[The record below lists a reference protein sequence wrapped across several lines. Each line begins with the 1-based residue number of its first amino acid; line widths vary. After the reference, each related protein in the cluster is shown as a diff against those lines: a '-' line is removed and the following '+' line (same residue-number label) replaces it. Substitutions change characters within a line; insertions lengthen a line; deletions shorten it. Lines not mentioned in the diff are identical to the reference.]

1 MTGSNSTSENS
12 VLRRIRLRGLAA
24 AIIVGAILLIIGNE
38 RTARTVFDVWQ
49 QLSPR
54 PAEPSRTEI
63 VWIDEA
69 SVRTIGPWPW
79 PRYTMARFVA
89 KLHEDKPRLIGL
101 DMLFPEPDRNSPE
114 SFVELYPELAPATAA
129 EIAKLPAMDAVF
141 GEVIGQASVVLGR
154 AGLDAD
160 PDKDARQLMTEM
172 RFSAPLP
179 GRVRRWGQAVSN
191 IPVIDDVGLG
201 HGLLNGEPDS
211 DGVVRFVPLA
221 GRVSGV
227 DMPGFALELARVAR
241 GVERLE
247 PVVRDGKLQGMRLG
261 STLLPASPDGNMRVP
276 FRSPAKTTPVSA
288 LDVLYDLA
296 PSRRLADKIVIV
308 GLSGAGTA
316 DLVSTPLDPKAYGAT
331 VHADAVEAILSGETL
346 FRPGWAPAI
355 EAALAVL
362 LTGLSLIVLPRLSGV
377 ATAAACFGLLGATF
391 AGSWAAFAG
400 AGLLLN
406 PVGPSLTAI
415 AAGLNMFVL
424 LFAKARKDRARLAES
439 LQEERVASA
448 EAAGELSAAR
458 TIQLGMLP
466 PRESLAGLHPKVELD
481 ALIEPARSIGG
492 DFYDAMRLDEH
503 RLCFLVGDVTGKGV
517 PAALFMALSKALS
530 KSVLLNE
537 GGSLSDAITR
547 LNNEIARDN
556 SNDMFV
562 TMVIGLLDTRD
573 GTLELCNAG
582 HENPWAVH
590 ADGRVEHVSMEGGP
604 PLSVMPRFR
613 YSSETLTLTPGD
625 AIVFVSDGITE
636 AQSPDRGF
644 FGNDKIARILEQ
656 WKAGPASAA
665 TEALLREVRA
675 CEAGAEATDD
685 LTVLVFRYLT

>member
-1 MTGSNSTSENS
+1 M
-12 VLRRIRLRGLAA
+12 RRIRLRGLAA
-24 AIIVGAILLIIGNE
+24 ALIMGAILLVIGNE
-38 RTARTVFDVWQ
+38 RTARPVFDIWQ
-49 QLSPR
+49 QISQR
-54 PAEPSRTEI
+54 PAEPSQTEI

-89 KLHEDKPRLIGL
+89 KLHEDRPRLIGM
-101 DMLFPEPDRNSPE
+101 DMLFPEADRNSPE
-114 SFVELYPELAPATAA
+114 TFVELYPELAPATAA
-129 EIAKLPAMDAVF
+129 QIAKLPAMDALF
-141 GEVIGQASVVLGR
+141 GQVIGEAPVVLGR

-160 PDKDARQLMTEM
+160 PDKNTPSPMSEA

-179 GRVRRWGQAVSN
+179 ASVRSWGQAVSN

-221 GRVSGV
+221 GRVAGV

-241 GVERLE
+241 GIDRLD
-247 PVVRDGKLQGMRLG
+247 PVVSNGELHGLRLG
-261 STLLPASPDGNMRVP
+261 DTLLPSSPDGSMRVP
-276 FRSPAKTTPVSA
+276 FRAAARTTPVSA
-288 LDVLYDLA
+288 LDVLYDMA
-296 PSRRLADKIVIV
+296 PSRRLSGKIVIV

-346 FRPGWAPAI
+346 VRPRWAPAV
-355 EAALAVL
+355 EAALAIL
-362 LTGLSLIVLPRLSGV
+362 LTGLSLIVLPRLNGP
-377 ATAAACFGLLGATF
+377 ATAAACIGLLGATF
-391 AGSWAAFAG
+391 AGSWAAFAN

-415 AAGLNMFVL
+415 AAGLNMFIL
-424 LFAKARKDRARLAES
+424 LFAKARRDRARLSES

-448 EAAGELSAAR
+448 QAAGELSAAR

-466 PRESLAGLHPKVELD
+466 PREGLAGLHPRVELD

-530 KSVLLNE
+530 KSVLLRE
-537 GGSLSDAITR
+537 GGGLADAVTR
-547 LNNEIARDN
+547 LNDEIARDN
-556 SNDMFV
+556 TNDMFV

-573 GTLELCNAG
+573 GALELCNAG
-582 HENPWAVH
+582 HENPWFVS
-590 ADGRVEHVSMEGGP
+590 ADGRVEHVSLEGGP
-604 PLSVMPRFR
+604 PLSVAANFRF
-613 YSSETLTLTPGD
+613 SSETLTLAPGD
-625 AIVFVSDGITE
+625 AVVFVSDGITE
-636 AQSPDRGF
+636 AQNRNRGF
-644 FGNDKIARILEQ
+644 FGNDKIARVLEK
-656 WKAGPASAA
+656 WKAGSAA
-665 TEALLREVRA
+665 AASEALLNEVRSF
-675 CEAGAEATDD
+675 EAGSEATDD